1 MLFRSRQKPT
11 LLRQVRRLIWPTA
24 SLTRSARYV
33 WLRLFRLKAS
43 PHSIAVGC
51 AAGVFA
57 SITPLIGFQMLMAGV
72 IALLLRGSMAA
83 AMLATFVGNPLTWPV
98 FWALTYGAGLLLV
111 GGPAVAAG
119 LPQSADQVW
128 PVVYTMLIGSI
139 PVGLAA
145 AAASYALMFR
155 AAEVWQSEQTCG
167 ANVSRGFGQASLSLL
182 QPDRISAAAG
192 TAVHAAWRLCLKLQ
206 QFTKFGQLEP
216 AWRLW

>member
-1 MLFRSRQKPT
+1 M
-11 LLRQVRRLIWPTA
+11 
-24 SLTRSARYV
+24 
-33 WLRLFRLKAS
+33 
-43 PHSIAVGC
+43 
-51 AAGVFA
+51 FA

-72 IALLLRGSMAA
+72 IALLLRGSIAA
-83 AMLATFVGNPLTWPV
+83 AMLATFIGNPLTWPI

-155 AAEVWQSEQTCG
+155 AAEVWQSEQTRG
-167 ANVSRGFGQASLSLL
+167 ANVSRGFGQGSLTWM
-182 QPDRISAAAG
+182 QPDRISPAVD
-192 TAVHAAWRLCLKLQ
+192 TAVREAWLRGQKLRQ
-206 QFTKFGQLEP
+206 AVKLGQLEP